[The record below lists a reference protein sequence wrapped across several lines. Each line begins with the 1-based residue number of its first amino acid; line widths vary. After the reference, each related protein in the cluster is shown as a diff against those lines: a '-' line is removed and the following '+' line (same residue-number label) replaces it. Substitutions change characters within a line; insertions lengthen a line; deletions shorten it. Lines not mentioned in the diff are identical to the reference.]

1 MFHVKRGGDGYFRRQ
16 DRHGDFRL
24 RPYRRKLRCGGRNIL
39 QYFPGRVFGRLIS
52 LRHVRDVGEQEQS
65 CLGAGILQAGLQR
78 SDFRRVLDKA
88 DDHAGTKMFEA
99 MAKECI
105 PYIQWPG
112 GDILFFP
119 AQMAANGFL
128 NFPKESKA
136 RGWGRQAQIRSQ
148 AWIGP
153 QGAHRALF
161 LVKQREKIWR
171 NGVIIWN
178 FLRIIYF

>member
-1 MFHVKRGGDGYFRRQ
+1 
-16 DRHGDFRL
+16 
-24 RPYRRKLRCGGRNIL
+24 
-39 QYFPGRVFGRLIS
+39 
-52 LRHVRDVGEQEQS
+52 
-65 CLGAGILQAGLQR
+65 
-78 SDFRRVLDKA
+78 
-88 DDHAGTKMFEA
+88 MFEA